1 MAGLM
6 LTVLPVIIL
15 YLFLQKQI
23 ISGVISA
30 AVNA

>member
-1 MAGLM
+1 M

-23 ISGVISA
+23 ISGVISG
-30 AVNA
+30 AVKA